1 MDLESI
7 NSVLASEHA
16 SQLILQSFDV
26 RGRELVLAFACDG
39 GPRED
44 EAFVVYFQQAALFHV
59 PSVLYQ
65 PVRFRLAAG
74 DERAAVVPSVSYD
87 PLEFGEAGKALKVVL
102 LTDAAG
108 QRFGCY
114 IAAES
119 VSASWAA
126 RSACLKVW

>member
-7 NSVLASEHA
+7 NIVLEGDRA
-16 SQLILQSFDV
+16 SQLILQSFDA
-26 RGRELVLAFACDG
+26 RGRELVLAFTCDG

-44 EAFVVYFQQAALFHV
+44 EAFVVRFQQAALFHV
-59 PSVLYQ
+59 PSALYQ

-74 DERAAVVPSVSYD
+74 DEHAAVVPSVSYD
-87 PLEFGEAGKALKVVL
+87 PLEFGEADNAFKVVL

-108 QRFGCY
+108 KRFGYY

-119 VSASWAA
+119 VSSSWAP